1 MDLMTGHK
9 IEQRSL
15 AIIEDTVGEHGFKLR
30 QWAIVRRMIHA
41 SADFTILPLIKF
53 NADPIS
59 KGIEAFKRGA
69 AIITDST
76 MLKSGISRE
85 RLSQINPVYEKD
97 NIFCNIADN
106 EVARLSKTH
115 NLPRSIFNIRSLKD
129 KIHRGI
135 VCIGNA
141 PTALWEIV
149 RLIKEEGIVPDL
161 IFAMPVGFVN
171 VVETKDMIKQTDLS
185 YILMEGPRG
194 GTTFVVAAV
203 NAIAILALEE
213 INE

>member
-1 MDLMTGHK
+1 MDLITGEK

-15 AIIEDTVGEHGFKLR
+15 AIIEDTVGEHGFDAR

-41 SADFTILPLIKF
+41 SADFSILPLIKF

-59 KGIEAFKRGA
+59 KGIKALKQGA
-69 AIITDST
+69 SIITDSS
-76 MLKSGISRE
+76 MLKSGISRA
-85 RLSQINPVYEKD
+85 RLLKINPVYKKD

-106 EVARLSKTH
+106 EVARLAKEN
-115 NLPRSIFNIRSLKD
+115 NLPRSVYNIRSLKD
-129 KIHRGI
+129 KIQNGI

-141 PTALWEIV
+141 PTALWEVI
-149 RLIKEEGIVPDL
+149 RLVKEENIVPDL
-161 IFAMPVGFVN
+161 VFAMPVGFVN
-171 VVETKDMIKQTDLS
+171 VAETKEMIKQTDAS
-185 YILMEGPRG
+185 YILMEGLRG

-213 INE
+213 MNK